1 MPGLLQT
8 YQAQL
13 SYFLIDESRFDDAEL
28 AKQTNL
34 VAALFRLENSQE
46 IESISR
52 IIGVLVT
59 WLGSSDQD
67 GLRRAFTEWLQ
78 RVLLPAHITETPV
91 QEMHDL
97 QEVNAMLAERVKEW
111 TREWESRGIA
121 LGEAR
126 GEARGIALGEARGI
140 ALGKAQGMV
149 QGEAELLSRLLTKRF
164 GPLPVWATEKLE
176 GASLEQIQ
184 FWSERIFEAGG
195 LDDVFA

>member
-8 YQAQL
+8 YHAQL

-78 RVLLPAHITETPV
+78 RVLLPAHPMIETPV

-97 QEVNAMLAERVKEW
+97 QEINAMLAERVKEW

-126 GEARGIALGEARGI
+126 GIALGEAI
-140 ALGKAQGMV
+140 GKAQGMV

-184 FWSERIFEAGG
+184 SWSERIFEAGG